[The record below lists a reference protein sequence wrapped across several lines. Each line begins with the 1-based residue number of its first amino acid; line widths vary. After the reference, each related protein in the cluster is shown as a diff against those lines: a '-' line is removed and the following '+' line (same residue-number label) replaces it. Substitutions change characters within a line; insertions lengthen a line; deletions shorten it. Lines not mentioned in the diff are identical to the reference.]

1 MKIKIYI
8 TGPIQVNTYLVYDQ
22 ETGKGFIV
30 DPGGYE
36 KKITDD
42 ARKESLDIMYI
53 ILTHG
58 HGDHIGGVKQFKA
71 DFPNAKVVAYEG
83 EKEMLQNAY
92 INCSS
97 ELFGRPVT
105 VDADIYVKDNDTLE
119 IGNMTLNF
127 IFTPGHTKGGMCIY
141 TDGHLFSG
149 DTIFRFSI
157 GRTDFYGGNY
167 KILIN
172 SIKDRLYVFPDDTVV
187 LPGHMG
193 KTTIGEEKR
202 GNPFV

>member
-1 MKIKIYI
+1 MKIKSYI

-92 INCSS
+92 INCS
-97 ELFGRPVT
+97 
-105 VDADIYVKDNDTLE
+105 
-119 IGNMTLNF
+119 
-127 IFTPGHTKGGMCIY
+127 
-141 TDGHLFSG
+141 
-149 DTIFRFSI
+149 
-157 GRTDFYGGNY
+157 
-167 KILIN
+167 
-172 SIKDRLYVFPDDTVV
+172 
-187 LPGHMG
+187 
-193 KTTIGEEKR
+193 
-202 GNPFV
+202 